1 VNPPS
6 DQLQRFHFAQ
16 GEGDR
21 GVYAQALR
29 ELQAGAKQTHWIW
42 FVLPQLRGI
51 GHSAMAERYGI
62 ADLTEAR
69 AYLADPLLRQR
80 LEELIAVIA
89 AQLQR
94 PGQSLP
100 LLMGG
105 DLDAAK
111 TLSCLTL
118 FAAAGLPSAAA
129 LLNQLSRR
137 CQKTLALLRG

>member
-1 VNPPS
+1 MTTPS
-6 DQLQRFHFAQ
+6 DQLQRFHSAQ

-21 GVYAQALR
+21 AVYAQALG

-42 FVLPQLRGI
+42 FVLPQLRGL
-51 GHSAMAERYGI
+51 GHSAKAERYGI
-62 ADLTEAR
+62 ADLAEAR

-111 TLSCLTL
+111 TVSCLTL

-129 LLNQLSRR
+129 LLNQLNRR
-137 CQKTLALLRG
+137 CHRTQALLQG